1 MALFLQSEIE
11 KASKL
16 GFTEGAKGLPAPD
29 AKDPDLNE
37 SMFYAKAVS
46 QLNKTGETITPKIT
60 AQGKRV
66 AEVGSKLESVRAVID
81 SLHNRTS
88 LEAQINGRLQQ
99 SLGAMVVAKKNQ
111 LLREA
116 ELNAFKLGNNLYHP
130 ASYPTDMAKHMS
142 WVVITLAIE
151 TIVNAAFFAGAN
163 SLIFGALVAFAVS
176 VVNLGIAFIG
186 GIFFRGKNSVHT
198 TIKFQ
203 GWLIFS
209 MAWILLGGI
218 NLLTACVRS
227 ASAALLAKEIGED
240 PIAAIFSTPTR
251 AFDLAIDN
259 IAGILQGHFPFS
271 DLSGLILL
279 FVGLLAAVIGMWKGY
294 AADDAYPNYG
304 ALTRSSVEADKTYS
318 ALELSLQ
325 SDAQTVADNPIKEIV
340 DSRQTINSLKQ
351 QIGTIRKDATDLRND
366 WQQRVAQLTHE
377 FESIVDVYRKS
388 VKAVKPNPPPAY
400 FDEPV
405 TLPENQSIF
414 SSLEELDSQT
424 SKAQSEIDNF
434 SVDALPFLAK
444 SEQTLNNERSTLLG
458 KIVVD
463 HIAEITKT
471 ARQSI

>member
-29 AKDPDLNE
+29 ATDPDLNE

-46 QLNKTGETITPKIT
+46 QLNKTGEAITPKIT
-60 AQGKRV
+60 AQTKRV
-66 AEVGSKLESVRAVID
+66 AEVGSKLESVRSVID

-88 LEAQINGRLQQ
+88 LEAQINSRLQQ
-99 SLGAMVVAKKNQ
+99 SLGTMVVAKKNQ

-130 ASYPTDMAKHMS
+130 ASYPSDMAKHMS

-186 GIFFRGKNSVHT
+186 GIFFRGKNSVHAG
-198 TIKFQ
+198 IKFQ
-203 GWLIFS
+203 GWLIFTI
-209 MAWILLGGI
+209 AWILLCGI

-227 ASAALLAKEIGED
+227 ASAELLAKEMGED
-240 PIAAIFSTPTR
+240 PIAAIFSNQTQ
-251 AFDLAIDN
+251 AFALAKEN
-259 IAGILQGHFPFS
+259 IAGILQGHFPFA

-294 AADDAYPNYG
+294 AADDPYPNYG
-304 ALTRSSVEADKTYS
+304 ALTRSSVDADKTYA
-318 ALELSLQ
+318 ALEQSLKL
-325 SDAQTVADNPIKEIV
+325 DAQTVADKPIKEIV

-351 QIGTIRKDATDLRND
+351 QIGSIRKDATDLRND

-400 FDEPV
+400 FDKPV
-405 TLPENQSIF
+405 TLPDNQSIT
-414 SSLEELDSQT
+414 SSLSELDSQT
-424 SKAQSEIDNF
+424 SMAQSEIDNF
-434 SVDALPFLAK
+434 SVDALPFLAET
-444 SEQTLNNERSTLLG
+444 EQSLNNERSTLLG

-463 HIAEITKT
+463 HIEEITKT